1 MASDLDQ
8 YLEGIGINM
17 DDQEESFE
25 IPRDQDAHP
34 NDDLVEADAMAAGL
48 AQPLVP
54 TGGTVAERCES
65 FLVNVLLNID
75 PAFAVEMGA
84 VYEDEVYVDIQG
96 GSAGKIIGRGGRT
109 LAALEYITNTVIN
122 RDSRERVHVN
132 IDVGGYKRRR
142 DDKLRNI
149 AKKLANKVRRTGMA
163 VELDPMSAAERRVVH
178 MAIADEAGVYSES
191 TGEGADRR
199 LAIKPED

>member
-17 DDQEESFE
+17 DDQDESFE
-25 IPRDQDAHP
+25 PPRDHETLTED
-34 NDDLVEADAMAAGL
+34 NSVDSDTMTAGL
-48 AQPLVP
+48 AQPLVS
-54 TGGTVAERCES
+54 TGGTMAERCES

-122 RDSRERVHVN
+122 RDNRERVHVN

-149 AKKLANKVRRTGMA
+149 AKKLASKVRRTNMA

-178 MAIADEAGVYSES
+178 MAIANEPGVYSES

-199 LAIKPED
+199 LAIKPEN